1 VTTSKII
8 PVITVTFPRVRQ
20 LFFRI
25 REEISQ
31 LKSAV
36 SPHWILSCV
45 SNQPRT

>member
-8 PVITVTFPRVRQ
+8 AIITVTFLRVRQ

-45 SNQPRT
+45 SNRQRI